1 MKTCLICQ
9 LATRR
14 ALARSTRDFQRCVPR
29 IPNLLMVFV
38 ILEHKVCF
46 RCYVVAKTIAFPI
59 ESFTFTPQ
67 NGRKIYPGHDVK
79 TH

>member
-14 ALARSTRDFQRCVPR
+14 TLARSTRDFQRCVP
-29 IPNLLMVFV
+29 IISNLLMVFV

-46 RCYVVAKTIAFPI
+46 RCYVAAETIAFPI
-59 ESFTFTPQ
+59 ESCTFTPQ
-67 NGRKIYPGHDVK
+67 NGGKSYHWM
-79 TH
+79 